1 MRCYCQVFLSERD
14 TADRNHALAYFMR
27 ENNCFPR
34 SAECCH
40 YTVRVI
46 YLPCSGPNNK
56 GGGVDI
62 KNILDFYF
70 QTCSMEMCASSM
82 AVMAGTLANGG
93 ICPITGERVLANEAV
108 KGYHLTSTDARVV
121 RWRCGP

>member
-1 MRCYCQVFLSERD
+1 M
-14 TADRNHALAYFMR
+14 
-27 ENNCFPR
+27 
-34 SAECCH
+34 
-40 YTVRVI
+40 
-46 YLPCSGPNNK
+46 
-56 GGGVDI
+56 DI

-108 KGYHLTSTDARVV
+108 KGFHININSDNINNRARKFIST
-121 RWRCGP
+121 